1 MTSRPKA
8 TPDTPTSSDISAS
21 SASSASSPSARPE
34 VAPAET
40 GKTARLIDILRA
52 ACPER
57 QALLDAFAPVLC
69 LREKALAE
77 ETRRRADAPT
87 EAAAPAASKPAAKLP
102 MDTACAA
109 RWAEPLLDA
118 LAQGFPAVAPV
129 WDRLREAIRADA
141 ALPAYFCLARRGRKR
156 PALSSW
162 SKEHDLPVDAV
173 NLFAEQ
179 LARLAGA
186 AAQIGVPDHEGP
198 DAVCPYCGGRAELSL
213 IHETEG
219 RRYLQCGHCSRLWRA
234 KRTSCPHCGAEGN
247 AVLRYLFVDGQPD
260 LRAVICESCRH
271 YILEADLRPRDMPLE
286 LGHVLSLVMGHLD
299 ALAQQDGAKPLSLA
313 RPAARKA
320 ANADGETVH

>member
-1 MTSRPKA
+1 MTSRPPA
-8 TPDTPTSSDISAS
+8 TPEPSTSPDSTASPTAPTPEA
-21 SASSASSPSARPE
+21 A
-34 VAPAET
+34 AET

-52 ACPER
+52 ACPEQ

-69 LREKALAE
+69 LRETALAE
-77 ETRRRADAPT
+77 EASRRAADASP
-87 EAAAPAASKPAAKLP
+87 APAAPAGKLP

-118 LAQGFPAVAPV
+118 LRQGFPAVAPV
-129 WDRLREAIRADA
+129 WERLREAIRADA

-156 PALSSW
+156 PALSTW
-162 SKEHDLPVDAV
+162 SKDHDLPLDAV
-173 NLFAEQ
+173 NLLAEQ

-186 AAQIGVPDHEGP
+186 AAQIGVPDREGP

-247 AVLRYLFVDGQPD
+247 AVLRHLFVDGKPD

-299 ALAQQDGAKPLSLA
+299 ALAQQDGAMPLSLA

-320 ANADGETVH
+320 DSADGETVH

>member
-1 MTSRPKA
+1 MTSRPPA
-8 TPDTPTSSDISAS
+8 TPDTSQFPDTSAS
-21 SASSASSPSARPE
+21 STAARPE
-34 VAPAET
+34 AAPDET

-52 ACPER
+52 ACPE
-57 QALLDAFAPVLC
+57 QQVLLDAFAPVLC
-69 LREKALAE
+69 LRETALAE
-77 ETRRRADAPT
+77 EARRRADAPA
-87 EAAAPAASKPAAKLP
+87 EASAPEPAGKLP
-102 MDTACAA
+102 MNTACAA

-118 LAQGFPAVAPV
+118 LKQGFPAVAPI
-129 WDRLREAIRADA
+129 WEQLREAVRADA

-156 PALSSW
+156 PALSTW

-173 NLFAEQ
+173 NLYAEQ

-186 AAQIGVPDHEGP
+186 AAQIGVPDREGP
-198 DAVCPYCGGRAELSL
+198 DAACPYCGGRAELSL

-247 AVLRYLFVDGQPD
+247 AVLRHLFVDGKPD

-286 LGHVLSLVMGHLD
+286 LGHVLALVMGHLD
-299 ALAQQDGAKPLSLA
+299 ALAQQDGATPLSLA
-313 RPAARKA
+313 RPAVRKA
-320 ANADGETVH
+320 DSGDEETVH

>member
-1 MTSRPKA
+1 MTSRPPA
-8 TPDTPTSSDISAS
+8 TPDTSLSPDNSAC
-21 SASSASSPSARPE
+21 SASARPE
-34 VAPAET
+34 AAPAEA
-40 GKTARLIDILRA
+40 GKTARLIDILRT
-52 ACPER
+52 ACPEQ

-69 LREKALAE
+69 LRETALAE
-77 ETRRRADAPT
+77 EARRRAADTSP
-87 EAAAPAASKPAAKLP
+87 APAPKTGGKLL

-118 LAQGFPAVAPV
+118 LKQGFPAVAPV
-129 WDRLREAIRADA
+129 WERLREAIRADA

-156 PALSSW
+156 PALSTW
-162 SKEHDLPVDAV
+162 SREHDLPLDAV

-186 AAQIGVPDHEGP
+186 AAQIGVPDREGP
-198 DAVCPYCGGRAELSL
+198 DAACPYCGGRAELSL

-247 AVLRYLFVDGQPD
+247 AVLRHLFVDGKPD

-286 LGHVLSLVMGHLD
+286 LGHVLALVMGHLD
-299 ALAQQDGAKPLSLA
+299 ALAQQDGATPLSLA

-320 ANADGETVH
+320 ANADEETVH

>member
-1 MTSRPKA
+1 MTSRPPA
-8 TPDTPTSSDISAS
+8 TPDSSLSPDSTASPTATTPEA
-21 SASSASSPSARPE
+21 A
-34 VAPAET
+34 AET
-40 GKTARLIDILRA
+40 GKTARLIEILRA
-52 ACPER
+52 ACPEE

-69 LREKALAE
+69 LRETALAE
-77 ETRRRADAPT
+77 EARRR
-87 EAAAPAASKPAAKLP
+87 AAAPADAASPAASAPAAKPGGKLP

-109 RWAEPLLDA
+109 RWAEPLLAA
-118 LAQGFPAVAPV
+118 LTQGFPAVAPV
-129 WDRLREAIRADA
+129 WERLREAIRADA

-156 PALSSW
+156 PALSTW

-173 NLFAEQ
+173 NLLAEQ

-186 AAQIGVPDHEGP
+186 AAQIGVPDREGP
-198 DAVCPYCGGRAELSL
+198 DAACPYCGGRAELSL

-247 AVLRYLFVDGQPD
+247 AVLRHLFVDGKPD
-260 LRAVICESCRH
+260 LRAVICEACRH

-320 ANADGETVH
+320 ANADEETVH